1 MSESEDR
8 GFTPRSEGHRRIGRT
23 APERTGPKSI
33 DFRSDT
39 LTTPTDAMRATMA
52 AAEVGDDVFGE
63 DPTVQRLEARAAE
76 LAGKEAA
83 LFVPSGTMANLIACK
98 VHTQPGDEVIVERT
112 SHLYRYEAAGY
123 ATFAGVSVA
132 LLDGDRGLLA
142 PEQVHGAIR
151 LHDVHQPPSRLLWL
165 EDTHNAGGGSCYPL
179 DHLAAVVDAGRAHGL
194 AVHLDGA
201 RVWNACVA
209 QGVTL
214 EQIAA
219 PVDSL
224 NFCFSKGL
232 GCPVGSVLIGS
243 RPFVDGARRTRKML
257 GGGMR
262 QAGVLAAAALH
273 ALDHHVAR
281 LADDHANAALLAD
294 GLDGL
299 AGLRVR
305 RPVETNIVL
314 VDTAASRLGPLDVVG
329 TLIGEG
335 IRCLPLNA
343 TTVRFVTHLDVSRD
357 DVQHAVQV
365 ARRVLA

>member
-1 MSESEDR
+1 M
-8 GFTPRSEGHRRIGRT
+8 RIV
-23 APERTGPKSI
+23 
-33 DFRSDT
+33 DLRSDT
-39 LTTPTDAMRATMA
+39 LTKPTDAMRAAMA

-98 VHTQPGDEVIVERT
+98 VHTQPGDEVVVERT
-112 SHLYRYEAAGY
+112 SHLYRYEAGGY
-123 ATFAGVSVA
+123 AMYAGVGVA
-132 LLDGDRGLLA
+132 LVDGTRGLLA
-142 PEQVHGAIR
+142 PEQVHAAVR
-151 LHDVHQPPSRLLWL
+151 LYDVHQPRTRLLWL
-165 EDTHNAGGGSCYPL
+165 EDTHNTGGGSCYPL
-179 DHLAAVVDAGRAHGL
+179 DHLAAVVEAGRAHSL

-209 QGVTL
+209 QGIPLVT
-214 EQIAA
+214 IAA
-219 PVDSL
+219 HVDSL

-232 GCPVGSVLIGS
+232 GCAVGSILIGS
-243 RPFVDGARRTRKML
+243 RPFVDGARRARKML

-273 ALDHHVAR
+273 ALDHHVDR

-294 GLDGL
+294 GLDGI

-314 VDTAASRLGPLDVVG
+314 LDTEGSRLGPMDVVG

-335 IRCLPLNA
+335 IRCLPLSA

-357 DVQHAVQV
+357 DVHHAVQV
-365 ARRVLA
+365 ARRAFA